1 MDGIQENQLTF
12 GMIGLGTM
20 GRNLLLNMAE
30 HGFAVAG
37 YDKDPEKVRL
47 LGEEGKDSPVKG
59 FETLEAF
66 IQSLKSP
73 KVVMMLV
80 PAGKIV
86 DSVIADIKPLL
97 SQGDII
103 IDGGNSHFTDTILR
117 DVELKRVGI
126 NLDEITQ
133 KLEDE
138 GIEKFNK
145 PYNKLM
151 DAIETQRKQLS

>member
-1 MDGIQENQLTF
+1 MNGTQENQLTF

-30 HGFAVAG
+30 HGFPVAG

-59 FETLEAF
+59 FETLEGM

-86 DSVIADIKPLL
+86 DSVIADLKPLL
-97 SQGDII
+97 TEGDII

-117 DVELKRVGI
+117 VAELEKVG
-126 NLDEITQ
+126 LH
-133 KLEDE
+133 
-138 GIEKFNK
+138 
-145 PYNKLM
+145 
-151 DAIETQRKQLS
+151 